1 MRPVTFLAT
10 FWSFSSDLTS
20 HQTTWSGQKPAGDAL
35 FASAVT
41 KKPGQDPVNCS
52 QKSFVSEPG
61 LPLCREIVYND
72 RQNLPLMTGNLP
84 MAPDGSS
91 LTSEADMKPARPERT
106 SSSRPAVSKSG
117 GAAGVETRAE
127 RLARIRREIQDGTY
141 ESEEKLERAI
151 ERMLGVLH
159 TAND

>member
-10 FWSFSSDLTS
+10 FWSFSSNVTS
-20 HQTTWSGQKPAGDAL
+20 QSIWSGQKTAEDAL
-35 FASAVT
+35 LSPAVT
-41 KKPGQDPVNCS
+41 KKPGQNPVNCS
-52 QKSFVSEPG
+52 QKSFVFGSG
-61 LPLCREIVYND
+61 LPLRRVIVYND
-72 RQNLPLMTGNLP
+72 WQNLPLMMGKLS

-91 LTSEADMKPARPERT
+91 LTSEADMKPARPEQT
-106 SSSRPAVSKSG
+106 SSSRPTVSKTG
-117 GAAGVETRAE
+117 GAADVETRAE

>member
-1 MRPVTFLAT
+1 MRPTTFLYTYWNIASESAAKSARSLT
-10 FWSFSSDLTS
+10 HPVKMSHMRASQRLAEASQNASESD
-20 HQTTWSGQKPAGDAL
+20 
-35 FASAVT
+35 
-41 KKPGQDPVNCS
+41 
-52 QKSFVSEPG
+52 PG
-61 LPLCREIVYND
+61 LSLTAGIVYND
-72 RQNLPLMTGNLP
+72 RQNLPLTMGTLP

-91 LTSEADMKPARPERT
+91 LTSEADMKPARSEQTP
-106 SSSRPAVSKSG
+106 SSVSASPSKT

-127 RLARIRREIQDGTY
+127 RLERIRREIQEGTY